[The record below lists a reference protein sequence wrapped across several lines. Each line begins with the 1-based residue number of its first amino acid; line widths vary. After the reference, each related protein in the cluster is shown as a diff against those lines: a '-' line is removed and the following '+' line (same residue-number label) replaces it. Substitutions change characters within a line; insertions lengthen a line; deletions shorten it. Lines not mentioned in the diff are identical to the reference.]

1 MAAKGGL
8 GRGLNNKGLG
18 IDALIGSRPVTK
30 KKTESEKAESIETK
44 TETVSNKKTDKTN
57 MASTKKIS
65 ETKKQEKVKEV
76 VKEVIKEVKAEE
88 YVNISLVY
96 PNKNQPRKAFDE
108 EALSELAE
116 SIKNYGIISP
126 IIVKKNDDFYE
137 IIAGERRWRA
147 AKLAGL
153 KQVPV
158 IVREYDEQAAAEI
171 SIIENI
177 QRENLNPIEEAKA
190 YRRLMDD
197 YSLKQDEI
205 AEKVAKSRV
214 FITNS
219 LRLLKLDERVQR
231 MLEDKLI
238 SAGHARA
245 ILAISDSDG
254 QYEIAQK
261 AFHNNL
267 SVRDIEKLVRD
278 YGKVQIKSEPESE
291 AEGIKL
297 AYEDMGL
304 KLSEALGTKVSINR
318 KKDNKGRVEIY
329 YSSIEQL
336 EELMSQIINNK
347 NNK

>member
-44 TETVSNKKTDKTN
+44 KETVSNKKTDKTN
-57 MASTKKIS
+57 TTSTKKIS
-65 ETKKQEKVKEV
+65 EMKKQEKVKEV

-108 EALSELAE
+108 EALLELAE

-278 YGKVQIKSEPESE
+278 YGKVQIKSEPEPE

>member
-18 IDALIGSRPVTK
+18 IDALIASKPATK
-30 KKTESEKAESIETK
+30 KKNENIEKKTATSAKSQTKAKNTTSDTKKTK
-44 TETVSNKKTDKTN
+44 TE
-57 MASTKKIS
+57 
-65 ETKKQEKVKEV
+65 
-76 VKEVIKEVKAEE
+76 VKEVIKEVVKEVKVEE
-88 YVNISLVY
+88 FVNISLVS

-108 EALSELAE
+108 EALAELAD

-153 KQVPV
+153 KEVPV
-158 IVREYDEQAAAEI
+158 IIRDYNEQTAAEI

-190 YRRLMDD
+190 YRRLMEEF
-197 YSLKQDEI
+197 SLKQEEI
-205 AEKVAKSRV
+205 AGKVAKSRV

-245 ILAISDSDG
+245 ILGLSDEEA

-261 AFHNNL
+261 AFHSNL
-267 SVRDIEKLVRD
+267 SVRDVEKLVRN
-278 YGKVQIKSEPESE
+278 YGKSVAPVKAVEESE
-291 AEGIKL
+291 AIK
-297 AYEDMGL
+297 AIYEDLAL
-304 KLSEALGTKVSINR
+304 KITEALGTKVAINR
-318 KKDNKGRVEIY
+318 KDGNKGKLEIY
-329 YSSIEQL
+329 YNSVQELEGLTEQL
-336 EELMSQIINNK
+336 LK
-347 NNK
+347 NNKYNK

>member
-18 IDALIGSRPVTK
+18 IDALIGGKTTTK
-30 KKTESEKAESIETK
+30 KT
-44 TETVSNKKTDKTN
+44 
-57 MASTKKIS
+57 STAS
-65 ETKKQEKVKEV
+65 ETKEKTVAKATSKSNSSTTKAKSEKPV
-76 VKEVIKEVKAEE
+76 VKEVIKEVVKEVKVEE
-88 YVNISLVY
+88 YVNISLVS
-96 PNKNQPRKAFDE
+96 PNKNQPRKVFE
-108 EALSELAE
+108 EGALAELAE
-116 SIKNYGIISP
+116 SIKNYGVISP

-153 KQVPV
+153 KEVPV
-158 IVREYDEQAAAEI
+158 IIRDYSEQTAAEI

-190 YRRLMDD
+190 YKRLMEEF
-197 YSLKQDEI
+197 SLKQEEI
-205 AEKVAKSRV
+205 AGKVAKSRV
-214 FITNS
+214 FITNT

-245 ILAISDSDG
+245 ILGLSDEDA

-261 AFHNNL
+261 AFHSNL
-267 SVRDIEKLVRD
+267 SVRDVEKLVRN
-278 YGKVQIKSEPESE
+278 YGKIPVAAKPSEESE
-291 AEGIKL
+291 AVKAAFDDLTLRIT
-297 AYEDMGL
+297 
-304 KLSEALGTKVSINR
+304 EALGTKVAINR
-318 KKDNKGRVEIY
+318 KDEKKGKLEIHY
-329 YSSIEQL
+329 NSIEEL
-336 EELMSQIINNK
+336 EALTETLMKHNK